1 MPITERPPHRIVRA
15 VFPHYGSHLGCVT
28 ENRSLGQG
36 WRTIGLGSQSFAS
49 CVNSMSRSS
58 RGVVSALT
66 SLTARATKL
75 LGVVALVCQMLRRR
89 GGIIRPPL
97 TRAYS
102 RERRFCAE
110 RCRCDYVNCIA
121 GP

>member
-1 MPITERPPHRIVRA
+1 MGVQKPNLFDHMIGAGEQRKRERNPKR
-15 VFPHYGSHLGCVT
+15 
-28 ENRSLGQG
+28 
-36 WRTIGLGSQSFAS
+36 LGSFEVKYQLDLDGLLDRQI
-49 CVNSMSRSS
+49 SRF
-58 RGVVSALT
+58 VTFEAELQ
-66 SLTARATKL
+66 
-75 LGVVALVCQMLRRR
+75 GVVASACQMPRRR

-102 RERRFCAE
+102 RGRRFCAE